1 MYHFT
6 LRPFNSVFIFFLGQ
20 NFKIDRNFAAIFQVF
35 PDSLQLK
42 KKEERIKDNAFI
54 IIKLNILHVF
64 FFFKNTINFP
74 QYLFIKLVTPDGKT

>member
-6 LRPFNSVFIFFLGQ
+6 LRPFNGVFIFFLGQ

-42 KKEERIKDNAFI
+42 KKERIKDNAFI
-54 IIKLNILHVF
+54 IIKLNILYVF
-64 FFFKNTINFP
+64 FFFQEHYQFSTI
-74 QYLFIKLVTPDGKT
+74 LVYQVGDARW